1 MPVHT
6 PPTTFLD
13 RLDEARIPYDL
24 ISHRRT
30 DTAVAEATAVGVSP
44 WHVAKTIILTT
55 PEGFVRAV
63 LPASERI
70 DLHKVRR
77 ILGSK
82 DVELATEEVLA
93 GAYPEFE
100 LGAVPPA
107 GDLHRDRVLLDVH
120 LLGIDSVLLD
130 AGSHE
135 WSLRMATA
143 DLITVSDATLAD
155 LCEDKP

>member
-1 MPVHT
+1 MPVQT
-6 PPTTFLD
+6 PPRSLLE
-13 RLDEARIPYDL
+13 RLDDAHVQYDL
-24 ISHRRT
+24 IPHPRT
-30 DTAVAEATAVGVSP
+30 ATAAAEARAVGASP

-55 PEGFVRAV
+55 PHGFVRAV
-63 LPASERI
+63 IPASERL
-70 DLHKVRR
+70 DFGKVRHV
-77 ILGSK
+77 LVSD
-82 DVELATEEVLA
+82 DVELANEETLA

-107 GDLHRDRVLLDVH
+107 GDLHHDRVLLDVH

-135 WSLRMATA
+135 WTLRMATA

-155 LCEDKP
+155 LCEDS